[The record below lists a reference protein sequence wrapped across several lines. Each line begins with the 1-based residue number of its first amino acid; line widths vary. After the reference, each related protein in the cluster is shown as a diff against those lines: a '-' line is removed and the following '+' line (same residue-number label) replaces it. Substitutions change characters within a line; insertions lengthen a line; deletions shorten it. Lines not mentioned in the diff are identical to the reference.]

1 MTLQPQLAL
10 LEQHFKPSPLTQI
23 LDPALAAYPVELWL
37 KRDDLLHPIVS
48 GNKWRKL
55 KYLLNHALILGC
67 DTLISMGGAY
77 SNHLHALA
85 YAGHCLGLNT
95 IGLIRGEQ
103 PAQLTPSLLDMQAW
117 GMKLQFVSRSE
128 YRQLRHYP
136 HWQDLPELAAN
147 QYWIPEGGAQP
158 LALQGVGELITEID
172 MAYDHLCVACGTGTT
187 LSGMIAAAPKQ
198 AAITSFAVFKHA
210 EFLNQDVAR
219 LLGHPQDNWQI
230 NHDYHGG
237 GFAKSSAE
245 LLAFIDRFQQVT
257 QIAIEPVYTGKMLFG
272 IYDLLSK
279 GYFQENQRIIAVHT
293 GGLQGNRGFSGV
305 M

>member
-37 KRDDLLHPIVS
+37 KRDDLLHPIIS

-55 KYLLNHALILGC
+55 KYLLNHALSLDC

-128 YRQLRHYP
+128 YRQLRHYL
-136 HWQDLPELAAN
+136 HWQDLPGLTIN

-187 LSGMIAAAPKQ
+187 LSGIIAAAPKQ
-198 AAITSFAVFKHA
+198 AAITGFAVFKHA

-219 LLGHPQDNWQI
+219 LLWQPQDNWQI

-245 LLAFIDRFQQVT
+245 LLAFIARFQQAT

-279 GYFQENQRIIAVHT
+279 GYFQANQRIIAVHT
-293 GGLQGNRGFSGV
+293 GGLQGNRGFSGGI
-305 M
+305 